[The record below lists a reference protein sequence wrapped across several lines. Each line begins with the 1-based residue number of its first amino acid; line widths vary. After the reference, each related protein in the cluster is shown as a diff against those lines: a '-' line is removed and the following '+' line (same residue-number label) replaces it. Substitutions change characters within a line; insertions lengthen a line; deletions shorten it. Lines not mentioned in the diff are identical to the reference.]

1 MVPFSTP
8 RQERPA
14 SFGRSFTLRSGIAR
28 LAARRRFQ
36 LFVGLLF
43 AVVLPAFVRW
53 QFDMVQLQFRSADN
67 ALIGTAIAVITGYI
81 IVRKFAAFPGVQA
94 ISYVLPSFLTAF
106 GILIAVFFFGRIDYS
121 RYQVLVSFVLAIIW
135 FIGIFSL
142 ERRVRRG
149 RFAVLPFGDTRDLL
163 AYELVDWTVLR
174 TPVRV
179 PDEVNGIVA
188 DLRADLP
195 PEWEKFLA
203 RCVLDGV
210 PVYHIKQASE
220 SLTGRVQIEQLSE
233 NSLGSL
239 LPSSIY
245 ARLKRAIDF
254 VAAIVSLLLIV
265 PVGLVAA
272 IAIKLDSH
280 GPVLFWQTRMG
291 YRGKVFTI
299 YKLRTMRAESDLGTT
314 LTEGEDRRVT
324 GIGQFLRR
332 YRIDELPQ
340 VINILKGEM
349 SWIGPRPEALPLS
362 HWYER
367 EIPFYGYRHIVRPG
381 ITGWAQ
387 VQQGYAV
394 KIRAVTDKLHYD
406 FYYVKYFSAWLD
418 ILIVMKTVQ
427 AVLTG
432 HGVRGGA

>member
-8 RQERPA
+8 SHERPA
-14 SFGRSFTLRSGIAR
+14 GLGRTFTLRSGMAR
-28 LAARRRFQ
+28 LAARMRFQ
-36 LFVGLLF
+36 LLVGLLF
-43 AVVLPAFVRW
+43 AVILPAFGRW
-53 QFDMVQLQFRSADN
+53 QFDIIGNQDTSAN
-67 ALIGTAIAVITGYI
+67 NTLIGTAIAVITGFVI
-81 IVRKFAAFPGVQA
+81 LRKFATFPGVQA
-94 ISYVLPSFLTAF
+94 ISYVLPAFLSAY
-106 GILIAVFFFGRIDYS
+106 GILIAVFFFVRIDYS
-121 RYQVLVSFVLAIIW
+121 RYQVLASFILAVIW
-135 FIGIFSL
+135 FIGVLSL

-163 AYELVDWTVLR
+163 AYELADWTVLT

-179 PDEVNGIVA
+179 PREANGIVA

-203 RCVLDGV
+203 RCVLDGL

-220 SLTGRVQIEQLSE
+220 SLTGRVQIEHLSE

-245 ARLKRAIDF
+245 ARLKRVIDF
-254 VAAIVSLLLIV
+254 TVAIAFLPLIV
-265 PVGLVAA
+265 PLGLVAA
-272 IAIKLDSH
+272 IAIKLDSR
-280 GPVLFWQTRMG
+280 GTVLFRQARMG

-299 YKLRTMRAESDLGTT
+299 YKFRTMSAAGDEGSKFTV
-314 LTEGEDRRVT
+314 GEDPRVT
-324 GIGQFLRR
+324 RVGRLLRR

-362 HWYER
+362 YWYER

-381 ITGWAQ
+381 ISGWAQ
-387 VQQGYAV
+387 VQQGYAA
-394 KIRAVTDKLHYD
+394 KLRAVTDKLHYD

-418 ILIVMKTVQ
+418 VLIVMKTVRTI
-427 AVLTG
+427 LTG
-432 HGVRGGA
+432 FGAR

>member
-1 MVPFSTP
+1 MVSFSVP

-14 SFGRSFTLRSGIAR
+14 GFRKTFTLRSDISL
-28 LAARRRFQ
+28 LAARMRFQ
-36 LFVGLLF
+36 LLVGLLF
-43 AVVLPAFVRW
+43 AVVLPAFGRW
-53 QFDMVQLQFRSADN
+53 QFDIVRIQYGSADN
-67 ALIGTAIAVITGYI
+67 ALIGTAIAVIAGYV

-94 ISYVLPSFLTAF
+94 ISYVLPAFLTAY
-106 GILIAVFFFGRIDYS
+106 GILIAVFFFVRIDYS
-121 RYQVLVSFVLAIIW
+121 RYQVLVSFVLAVIW
-135 FIGIFSL
+135 FIGVLSL
-142 ERRVRRG
+142 ERRARRS

-163 AYELVDWTVLR
+163 AYEMVDWMVLR

-179 PDEVNGIVA
+179 PTEASGIVA
-188 DLRADLP
+188 DLRANLP

-203 RCVLDGV
+203 RCVLDGL

-220 SLTGRVQIEQLSE
+220 SLTGRVQIEYLSE

-245 ARLKRAIDF
+245 ARLKRMIDVISA
-254 VAAIVSLLLIV
+254 VAVLPFIV
-265 PVGLVAA
+265 PLGLVAA
-272 IAIKLDSH
+272 IAIKLDSR
-280 GPVLFWQTRMG
+280 GLVLFQQARMG

-299 YKLRTMRAESDLGTT
+299 YKFRTMSAAGDEGSKF
-314 LTEGEDRRVT
+314 TEGEDPRVT
-324 GIGQFLRR
+324 RVGRFLRR

-381 ITGWAQ
+381 ISGWAQ
-387 VQQGYAV
+387 VQQGYAA

-418 ILIVMKTVQ
+418 ILIVMKTVRTI
-427 AVLTG
+427 LTG
-432 HGVRGGA
+432 YGAR

>member
-1 MVPFSTP
+1 MVPFSTS

-14 SFGRSFTLRSGIAR
+14 GFGQAFTLRSGIAR
-28 LAARRRFQ
+28 LAARMRFQ

-43 AVVLPAFVRW
+43 TVVLPAFGRW
-53 QFDMVQLQFRSADN
+53 QFDIVRIQYGSAYN
-67 ALIGTAIAVITGYI
+67 TLIGTAIAVIVGYV

-94 ISYVLPSFLTAF
+94 ISYVLPAFLTAY
-106 GILIAVFFFGRIDYS
+106 GILIAVFFFVRIDYS
-121 RYQVLVSFVLAIIW
+121 RYQVLVSFVLAVIW
-135 FIGIFSL
+135 FIGVLSL
-142 ERRVRRG
+142 ERRVHRN

-163 AYELVDWTVLR
+163 AFEMVDWMVLR

-179 PDEVNGIVA
+179 PTEASGVVA
-188 DLRADLP
+188 DLRANLP

-203 RCVLDGV
+203 RCVLDGL

-220 SLTGRVQIEQLSE
+220 SLTGRVQIEHLSE

-254 VAAIVSLLLIV
+254 VVAVASLLFIV
-265 PVGLVAA
+265 PLGLVAA
-272 IAIKLDSH
+272 IAIKLDSR
-280 GPVLFWQTRMG
+280 GPILFQQARMG

-299 YKLRTMRAESDLGTT
+299 YKFRTMSVEGDDGSKF
-314 LTEGEDRRVT
+314 TEGEDPRVT
-324 GIGQFLRR
+324 GAGRFLRR

-381 ITGWAQ
+381 ISGWAQ
-387 VQQGYAV
+387 VQQGYAA

-418 ILIVMKTVQ
+418 ILIVMKTVRTI
-427 AVLTG
+427 LTG
-432 HGVRGGA
+432 FGAR

>member
-1 MVPFSTP
+1 MVPFSTS

-14 SFGRSFTLRSGIAR
+14 GFGRTFTLRSGIAR
-28 LAARRRFQ
+28 LAARMRFQ
-36 LFVGLLF
+36 LLVGLLF
-43 AVVLPAFVRW
+43 AVILPAFIRW
-53 QFDMVQLQFRSADN
+53 HFNIIGNQDTVAN
-67 ALIGTAIAVITGYI
+67 NTLIGSAIAVIIGYV

-94 ISYVLPSFLTAF
+94 ISYVLPAFLTAY
-106 GILIAVFFFGRIDYS
+106 GILIAVFFFVRIDYS
-121 RYQVLVSFVLAIIW
+121 RYQVLASFVLAVIW
-135 FIGIFSL
+135 FISVLSL
-142 ERRVRRG
+142 ERRVRRD

-163 AYELVDWTVLR
+163 AYEMVDWMVLR

-179 PDEVNGIVA
+179 PNEANGVVA
-188 DLRADLP
+188 DLRSDLP

-203 RCVLDGV
+203 RCALDSL
-210 PVYHIKQASE
+210 PVYHIKQACE
-220 SLTGRVQIEQLSE
+220 SLTGRVQIEYLSE

-245 ARLKRAIDF
+245 ARLKRMIDF
-254 VAAIVSLLLIV
+254 VAAVAALPLIM
-265 PVGLVAA
+265 PVGLIAA
-272 IAIKLDSH
+272 LAIKLDSR
-280 GPVLFWQTRMG
+280 GSALFKQVRMG

-299 YKLRTMRAESDLGTT
+299 YKFRTMSAESDQGSKF
-314 LTEGEDRRVT
+314 TEGDDPRVT
-324 GIGQFLRR
+324 RVGRVLRR

-340 VINILKGEM
+340 IINILKGEM

-367 EIPFYGYRHIVRPG
+367 EIPFYSYRHIVRPG

-387 VQQGYAV
+387 VQQGYAA

-418 ILIVMKTVQ
+418 VLIVMKTVRT
-427 AVLTG
+427 VLTG
-432 HGVRGGA
+432 YGAR